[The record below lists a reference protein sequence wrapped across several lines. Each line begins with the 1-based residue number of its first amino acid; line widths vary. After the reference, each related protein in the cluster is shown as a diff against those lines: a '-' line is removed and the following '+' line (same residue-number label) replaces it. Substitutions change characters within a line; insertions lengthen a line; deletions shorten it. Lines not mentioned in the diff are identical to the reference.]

1 MNKLKNYII
10 GILVFLCTISF
21 SFGAFQLSQL
31 RSTRAELDIAQSN
44 YKAYEVLYSQAKED
58 NRVFKLTVDQLSYS
72 KDSLVQ
78 RLDSVKRAN
87 KALNKK
93 VKALAYLESQA
104 HIIDT
109 IRLRDTL
116 FVKDMPPVDTTIQNK
131 WYQVGLHLS
140 YPNEVGID
148 MKVNSEKY
156 LMVSSKRETVM
167 PPKKC
172 WFARLFQKKHTVLEV
187 EVHEENPYIE
197 NGKQRFIEII
207 N

>member
-44 YKAYEVLYSQAKED
+44 YKAYEVLYSKAKED

-78 RLDSVKRAN
+78 KLDSVKRAN
-87 KALNKK
+87 QSLRRK
-93 VKALAYLESQA
+93 VKALAYLESQV
-104 HIIDT
+104 HIADT

-116 FVKDMPPVDTTIQNK
+116 FVKDIPPVDTTIQNK
-131 WYQVGLHLS
+131 WYQVDLHLA
-140 YPNEVGID
+140 YPNEVGFD

-172 WFARLFQKKHTVLEV
+172 WLARLFQKKHTVLEV
-187 EVHEENPYIE
+187 EVYEENPYIE
-197 NGKQRFIEII
+197 NGKQRFVEII